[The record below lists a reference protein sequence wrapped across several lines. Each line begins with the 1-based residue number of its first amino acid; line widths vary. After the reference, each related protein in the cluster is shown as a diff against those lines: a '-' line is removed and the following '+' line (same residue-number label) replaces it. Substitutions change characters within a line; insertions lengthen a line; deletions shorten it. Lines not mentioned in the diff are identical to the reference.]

1 VSQCGKSKEGLTDAT
16 KAILCTVVRVTCV
29 ITASGLLISRSL
41 AGLGF
46 LRAGSRSVSI
56 GLLLLAWVAV
66 PTAFAGDAQQDGWSA
81 ELLERI
87 LKSEKPAPA
96 ASVPPGAPGEMVLR
110 TYQLS
115 HLRLGEAGK
124 PQTLLTLLSK
134 LLPTG
139 SSMKPDIGA
148 NSLHILTT
156 VAAHT
161 AVWEFLSAIDVAEAP
176 SASPGSVIPD
186 DVKAALVKVAQTG
199 DQSASVLSA
208 IDRMGSGVSR
218 ELAEIDARQRRQTL
232 RLVAGGAG
240 VSILILCTVAWM
252 LRRRPAPEPTLA
264 PAEPAAALALVP
276 DQLATALTPVHD
288 KMRTEMLGLLNEV
301 AIKLQAQHNE
311 QQKQLEDARQALVD
325 ERRQFIND
333 AGTMVVQAVERVDA
347 TTSRLAKQQDKV
359 TELVQELQNTVRE
372 LDETKD
378 NLRNREIELEQERA
392 KIAALS
398 LLLEEGGS
406 VPPMSGT
413 AANGATAVSGSF
425 GAAVNDGRRTDISIS
440 NGGAFHPCM
449 TTELPTRRTEP
460 PTPPAA
466 LPPLQARPRFQFLPP
481 DHPET

>member
-1 VSQCGKSKEGLTDAT
+1 V
-16 KAILCTVVRVTCV
+16 
-29 ITASGLLISRSL
+29 
-41 AGLGF
+41 
-46 LRAGSRSVSI
+46 
-56 GLLLLAWVAV
+56 
-66 PTAFAGDAQQDGWSA
+66 
-81 ELLERI
+81 
-87 LKSEKPAPA
+87 
-96 ASVPPGAPGEMVLR
+96 
-110 TYQLS
+110 
-115 HLRLGEAGK
+115 
-124 PQTLLTLLSK
+124 
-134 LLPTG
+134 
-139 SSMKPDIGA
+139 
-148 NSLHILTT
+148 
-156 VAAHT
+156 
-161 AVWEFLSAIDVAEAP
+161 
-176 SASPGSVIPD
+176 
-186 DVKAALVKVAQTG
+186 
-199 DQSASVLSA
+199 
-208 IDRMGSGVSR
+208 
-218 ELAEIDARQRRQTL
+218 
-232 RLVAGGAG
+232 
-240 VSILILCTVAWM
+240 
-252 LRRRPAPEPTLA
+252 
-264 PAEPAAALALVP
+264 LALVP